1 MDTFSQE
8 KRSAIMQL
16 VRSTDTNPE
25 KIVRSLLHRLG
36 FRFRL
41 HRKDLPGKPDIV
53 LPKYSTV
60 IFVHGCFWHRHAGC
74 SRASTPATNQEYWL
88 NKFDRTVK
96 RDKKNVKELQRQG
109 WRVVTIWECELR
121 NLARLENRLKSAI
134 ASLQPFDFTEIP
146 DLQEA
151 AEPLSPYEKTNDQR

>member
-1 MDTFSQE
+1 
-8 KRSAIMQL
+8 MQL